1 MSKRLEL
8 YFLSLLSTRV
18 NNQLNSNVATVVAA
32 EPVIATPYSSRRSK
46 VTRKVFQASTVQPVQ
61 QVVATQESSPNI
73 RKFKPKVSPSQ
84 VDSNEQQ
91 TSLYKFKLNRTPG
104 RWQYKTTPKPRV
116 TIRKH
121 GLGNTEIAKDS
132 LDVIAVTPSIDGIHN
147 DLAQQKLDL
156 TDVDLDGSG
165 SVNGDVLDD
174 VETGAG
180 DNKIEKEKRLPIET
194 IRVEIS
200 TPADFSD
207 TYYEI
212 ATIKSPYTFQ
222 VG

>member
-1 MSKRLEL
+1 
-8 YFLSLLSTRV
+8 
-18 NNQLNSNVATVVAA
+18 
-32 EPVIATPYSSRRSK
+32 
-46 VTRKVFQASTVQPVQ
+46 
-61 QVVATQESSPNI
+61 
-73 RKFKPKVSPSQ
+73 
-84 VDSNEQQ
+84 
-91 TSLYKFKLNRTPG
+91 
-104 RWQYKTTPKPRV
+104 
-116 TIRKH
+116 
-121 GLGNTEIAKDS
+121 LGQTEIAKDA
-132 LDVIAVTPSIDGIHN
+132 LDVIAVTPSLDGLIHN

-174 VETGAG
+174 AETGAA
-180 DNKIEKEKRLPIET
+180 DNKIERKLPIET

-222 VG
+222 VRVKDWERRI